1 MNTYL
6 YPLLFV
12 FAMLGYSC
20 SMNGPEWD
28 VDILAPGAETTL
40 DIANLVGSEYISTG
54 QQGELYLDFEQTV
67 YDFNLDT
74 LTNIKNVSSGD
85 DIRWVLG
92 NYTIPAGT
100 TLGAQVFSLDLNL
113 DGVNLTAATI
123 QDGQLQLVIKSLLRS
138 GVTFTYDIPDATKNG
153 VPFTLTDFISAS
165 NGTDTVLYTRVLDL
179 SGYNLS
185 LTGVNGNT
193 YNQLKFFITPKF
205 EDQVTVSQ
213 NEFMFRVENKIVN
226 MSPSYIKGY
235 FGQPQIVGGQDTA
248 VIDFFNKIKSG
259 TIDLPNL
266 VADMVFENYLGANI
280 RIFPNEFKGL
290 NSKTG
295 VMVPLTHPVIG
306 NSINIDRAVQI
317 SGFPPVQAVTQVI
330 SFNAGNSNIEQFAEN
345 IPDKILFSFSA
356 QLNPLG
362 NLAANNDFFFP
373 RFPPEV
379 KVKFNAPLKASINN
393 IVFEDTID
401 YNLTDATELDNF
413 RDGKFRIHVQNG
425 YPLETEIQL
434 VLLDDAGNVTAT
446 LFTNNTIAA
455 APVDGNLVVIA
466 PQSSVVEV
474 PINTDKIAALKSA
487 KKMLIRARMLTLP
500 QTQQVHLYAHYK
512 IRLKIIA
519 DITYHINL

>member
-28 VDILAPGAETTL
+28 VDILAPGVETTL

-100 TLGAQVFSLDLNL
+100 ILGAQVFSLDLNL

-185 LTGVNGNT
+185 LTGVN
-193 YNQLKFFITPKF
+193 
-205 EDQVTVSQ
+205 
-213 NEFMFRVENKIVN
+213 
-226 MSPSYIKGY
+226 
-235 FGQPQIVGGQDTA
+235 
-248 VIDFFNKIKSG
+248 
-259 TIDLPNL
+259 
-266 VADMVFENYLGANI
+266 
-280 RIFPNEFKGL
+280 
-290 NSKTG
+290 
-295 VMVPLTHPVIG
+295 
-306 NSINIDRAVQI
+306 
-317 SGFPPVQAVTQVI
+317 
-330 SFNAGNSNIEQFAEN
+330 
-345 IPDKILFSFSA
+345 
-356 QLNPLG
+356 
-362 NLAANNDFFFP
+362 
-373 RFPPEV
+373 
-379 KVKFNAPLKASINN
+379 
-393 IVFEDTID
+393 
-401 YNLTDATELDNF
+401 
-413 RDGKFRIHVQNG
+413 
-425 YPLETEIQL
+425 
-434 VLLDDAGNVTAT
+434 
-446 LFTNNTIAA
+446 
-455 APVDGNLVVIA
+455 
-466 PQSSVVEV
+466 
-474 PINTDKIAALKSA
+474 
-487 KKMLIRARMLTLP
+487 
-500 QTQQVHLYAHYK
+500 
-512 IRLKIIA
+512 
-519 DITYHINL
+519 